1 MVCPARV
8 IPAVAAATLLACSTI
23 APLPAQAQAPAYPVR
38 AIRMVVP
45 FAPGGTTDV
54 LARVLGQQM
63 GDRFGQT
70 IVVDNR
76 PGGSGVVGTTITAR
90 SAPDGYTLL
99 LTSLSPV
106 VINVSM
112 FPPGKAP
119 YDPEKDL
126 APISLITRVPSVIA
140 ALASSEIR
148 SLGDLSR
155 VAKARPGRVTFGTA
169 GAGSVNHLIGELF
182 RVGANIEILHV
193 PYKGAG
199 PAMAALLSKE
209 VDLMIS
215 SPVAMMSQVRNGQ
228 VRALGVSGAKRSPV
242 LPDTPAI
249 GETAVPGF
257 DSTAWYALMAAGG
270 TPRPIVERVR
280 GVLVQAMQEPAIA
293 ERLIGE
299 GAVPETSTPEDLAQ
313 LIRVEIKRW
322 AKAVQLSG
330 AKLD

>member
-1 MVCPARV
+1 MVCLARV
-8 IPAVAAATLLACSTI
+8 IPALATATLLSFAAIT
-23 APLPAQAQAPAYPVR
+23 PPPAQAQAYPVR

-63 GDRFGQT
+63 GDRLGQT

-76 PGGSGVVGTTITAR
+76 PGGSGVVGATITAR

-112 FPPGKAP
+112 FPAGKAP

-148 SLGDLSR
+148 SLADLSR

-182 RVGANIEILHV
+182 RVGANIDILHV

-215 SPVAMMSQVRNGQ
+215 SPVAMMSQVRNAQ

-299 GAVPETSTPEDLAQ
+299 GAVPETSTPEELAQ
-313 LIRVEIKRW
+313 LIRGEIKRW

>member
-1 MVCPARV
+1 MVRPAC
-8 IPAVAAATLLACSTI
+8 IAASLLLACASASI
-23 APLPAQAQAPAYPVR
+23 HAQAQPYPTR
-38 AIRMVVP
+38 SIRMVVP

-63 GDRFGQT
+63 GERLGQT
-70 IVVDNR
+70 VVVDNR
-76 PGGSGVVGTTITAR
+76 PGGSGVVGATITAR

-106 VINVSM
+106 VINPSM

-140 ALASSEIR
+140 TLAGSEFK
-148 SLGDLSR
+148 SLADLVR
-155 VAKARPGRVTFGTA
+155 VARTRPGRVTFGTA

-182 RVGANIEILHV
+182 RVGANIDILHV

-215 SPVAMMSQVRNGQ
+215 SPVAIMPQVRNGQ
-228 VRALGVSGAKRSPV
+228 VRAIGVSGAKRSPA
-242 LPDTPAI
+242 LPETPAI
-249 GETAVPGF
+249 GEAAVPGF
-257 DSTAWYALMAAGG
+257 DSTAWYALLATGG
-270 TPRPIVERVR
+270 TPRPIIDRVR
-280 GVLVQAMQEPAIA
+280 GVLVQAMQDPSIA
-293 ERLIGE
+293 ERLNGE
-299 GAVPETSTPEDLAQ
+299 GAVPETSTPEELAQ
-313 LIRVEIKRW
+313 LIRADLRRW